1 VTDAHTSRVQAH
13 FGRAADAYVA
23 SADHAAGPDLDW
35 LVERGRRR
43 APVRVL
49 DIATGGGH
57 TALAFADFTES
68 VIATDLTEPMLR
80 AARQLAAARG
90 ATAIRFTAADADA
103 LPFKEASFGAV
114 TCRMA
119 AHHFAELLPALRQV
133 ARVLRPGGTFLVE
146 DTLGHDDAE
155 LAAFMSD
162 VERRRDPSHVR
173 AFRQIEWTAFLRA
186 AGLTVIDEAVVSKV
200 RDWDHW
206 TARAQMPESA
216 KRDLDRVVLAA
227 PARCR
232 DAFDFTLEAGQI
244 RSFTTRLLLL
254 RADRD

>member
-1 VTDAHTSRVQAH
+1 MSELHDLVKRQFGLNAERYVQSYDHSKGESLDRMVEAVNAQPDW
-13 FGRAADAYVA
+13 RA
-23 SADHAAGPDLDW
+23 
-35 LVERGRRR
+35 
-43 APVRVL
+43 L

-103 LPFKEASFGAV
+103 LPFKDASFGAI
-114 TCRMA
+114 TCRIA
-119 AHHFAELLPALRQV
+119 AHHFAELLPVLRQV
-133 ARVLRPGGTFLVE
+133 ARVLRPGGSFLVE
-146 DTLGHDDAE
+146 DFLGHDDAE
-155 LAAFMSD
+155 LAAFMTD

-200 RDWDHW
+200 RDWDDW
-206 TARAQMPESA
+206 TARAQMSSIA

-232 DAFDFTLEAGQI
+232 DAFDFTVEAGQI